1 MSSFNSKNYFKVK
14 SHRSGTRDSNHM
26 NLEIPFTR
34 LTVFTNSVFVK
45 GCKMYNTIDVKI
57 RSVDKLSKFVFNLRH
72 NLTDIFRLCK
82 PLF

>member
-1 MSSFNSKNYFKVK
+1 
-14 SHRSGTRDSNHM
+14 M
-26 NLEIPFTR
+26 NLEIPYTR
-34 LTVFTNSVFVK
+34 LAIFTNSIFVN

-57 RSVDKLSKFVFNLRH
+57 RSVDKLSKFVFNLRY